1 MYKVVQVDATIV
13 VHNYTLKFDFYTLLS
28 PLALYTCRNILA
40 VMNIMPRNKSTKV
53 EVLQWCE
60 DADLIVVLRV
70 AVVLQRHDVAIYL
83 CFLQSDGGNTLRSSL
98 WRRLIAYTVG

>member
-1 MYKVVQVDATIV
+1 MQTMYKVVQVDATIA

-70 AVVLQRHDVAIYL
+70 AVVLQRHDVAICL

-98 WRRLIAYTVG
+98 WR